1 MKKYFFLFT
10 AFLFAIALLS
20 CNEQVKEITPA
31 ELTEMDT
38 IVVPGDADKTELMK
52 VSELS
57 AIELKD
63 DSVFK
68 DGSIPTSWGNAGIT
82 DIKGLKLFIKQL
94 QQLVIMNDKENLARA
109 VQYPLNKTIK
119 TKENLVANYDAVF
132 TKEVKLSFATLNF
145 NQLFRNAKGVMTDGG
160 KVWIA
165 QQGKEFRITAINYQT
180 GSQK

>member
-1 MKKYFFLFT
+1 MKKYFLFT
-10 AFLFAIALLS
+10 AFLFAIGSSS
-20 CNEQVKEITPA
+20 CNEQVKETAAA
-31 ELTEMDT
+31 ELIEMDT
-38 IVVPGDADKTELMK
+38 VVVPGDADKTELMK

-68 DGSIPTSWGNAGIT
+68 DGSIPATWANAGIT

-94 QQLVIMNDKENLARA
+94 QQWVIMNDKENLATA

-119 TKENLVANYDAVF
+119 TKESLIANYDGVF
-132 TKEVKLSFATLNF
+132 TKDVKLSFATVNF

-165 QQGKEFRITAINYQT
+165 QQGKEFRIIAINY
-180 GSQK
+180 